1 MEAARQSQS
10 KPAPGF
16 FARQTPRLPVLVAL
30 AAGLALRLWMLHGLF
45 APNGDSL
52 VYGDIAKNLLL
63 HGRYALSAGNG
74 ELHSTLIRLPGYP
87 LFLALCFRLFG
98 VENYASAVYAQITL
112 ALAGCLLLA
121 DFAGRIAPLRL
132 RSGAAHCTL
141 WLAALCPFTAVYDVA
156 PLTEGPTLFVI
167 ALALWSL
174 ARFRDRPGW
183 GCALAFTFA
192 VTFAALLRPDGVLVA
207 LALAPA
213 LLIGL
218 KRGAGDGAIPNKK
231 LASMAT
237 VCVLLALMPFVLWTH
252 RNWQVFHVFE
262 PLAPRSANDPG
273 EDAYPGWERWVKSW
287 CLDFTSTY
295 DIYWNVPDGPL
306 DLTKLPARAF
316 DSPAQSAQTDALAA
330 DYNARMELTR
340 SLDARFAK
348 LAGERIASH
357 PLRFYLW
364 LPLGRM
370 ADMWLRPRV
379 ENLPI
384 DLDWWAY
391 ENHHEETIFSWAYAG
406 LNALYLLFAA
416 AGLWLRPR
424 FWRPMLAYMLLRS
437 ALLTSVAAP
446 ETRYTMECFPM
457 LFALGGVAAWEA
469 FCRIWALSNRLGS
482 RRSPDRDR
490 GLPSRLG

>member
-1 MEAARQSQS
+1 
-10 KPAPGF
+10 
-16 FARQTPRLPVLVAL
+16 
-30 AAGLALRLWMLHGLF
+30 
-45 APNGDSL
+45 
-52 VYGDIAKNLLL
+52 
-63 HGRYALSAGNG
+63 
-74 ELHSTLIRLPGYP
+74 
-87 LFLALCFRLFG
+87 
-98 VENYASAVYAQITL
+98 
-112 ALAGCLLLA
+112 
-121 DFAGRIAPLRL
+121 
-132 RSGAAHCTL
+132 
-141 WLAALCPFTAVYDVA
+141 
-156 PLTEGPTLFVI
+156 
-167 ALALWSL
+167 
-174 ARFRDRPGW
+174 
-183 GCALAFTFA
+183 
-192 VTFAALLRPDGVLVA
+192 
-207 LALAPA
+207 
-213 LLIGL
+213 
-218 KRGAGDGAIPNKK
+218 
-231 LASMAT
+231 
-237 VCVLLALMPFVLWTH
+237 
-252 RNWQVFHVFE
+252 
-262 PLAPRSANDPG
+262 
-273 EDAYPGWERWVKSW
+273 
-287 CLDFTSTY
+287 
-295 DIYWNVPDGPL
+295 
-306 DLTKLPARAF
+306 
-316 DSPAQSAQTDALAA
+316 
-330 DYNARMELTR
+330 MELTR